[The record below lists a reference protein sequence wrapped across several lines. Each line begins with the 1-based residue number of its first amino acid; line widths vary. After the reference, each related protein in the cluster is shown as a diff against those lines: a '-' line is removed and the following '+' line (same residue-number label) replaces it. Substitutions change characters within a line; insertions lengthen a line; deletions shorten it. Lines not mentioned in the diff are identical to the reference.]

1 MAEITPFHG
10 LRYEEKIVG
19 DLANVIAPPY
29 DVISP
34 AQQEE
39 LYARDPFNIVRLEL
53 AKAEAGDDEIHNRYE
68 RANRTLADWTER
80 GALHV
85 DYAPALYLYDH
96 HFPFRGRRLRRRGF
110 FAALRLYDWGRG
122 LVRPHEQTFAGPK
135 QDRLWLLR
143 ATRTNISPVFTL
155 YDDADALVRGFLE
168 DAIAHGPAEL
178 VADVRQGQER
188 HLLFRMEDRFATRRI
203 VEAFS
208 DKRLYIADGHHRYE
222 TARDYFHEQQQAGRI
237 EVDNDTSAYVL
248 TYFAAMQDDGLLILP
263 THRVIRG
270 SDEAVTRAIER
281 SFARHPIDAGALE
294 DQQPPLAVALDS
306 QLAALEPA
314 NESSIERL
322 PVAQAEELIVR
333 PAREA
338 GAEISYTHE
347 LEDALAAAKEGAI
360 SVLLRGVS
368 AETIK
373 RVADAWERLPQK
385 TTYFYPK
392 VPTGLVMRPLGA

>member
-1 MAEITPFHG
+1 MRMPCRFAISRPTSSAATSAGAGTGSRGSFALLPMTAMNVARDMRREDTGRVAEITPFHG

-188 HLLFRMEDRFATRRI
+188 HLLFRMEDRFATR
-203 VEAFS
+203 
-208 DKRLYIADGHHRYE
+208 
-222 TARDYFHEQQQAGRI
+222 
-237 EVDNDTSAYVL
+237 
-248 TYFAAMQDDGLLILP
+248 
-263 THRVIRG
+263 
-270 SDEAVTRAIER
+270 
-281 SFARHPIDAGALE
+281 
-294 DQQPPLAVALDS
+294 
-306 QLAALEPA
+306 
-314 NESSIERL
+314 
-322 PVAQAEELIVR
+322 
-333 PAREA
+333 
-338 GAEISYTHE
+338 
-347 LEDALAAAKEGAI
+347 
-360 SVLLRGVS
+360 
-368 AETIK
+368 
-373 RVADAWERLPQK
+373 
-385 TTYFYPK
+385 
-392 VPTGLVMRPLGA
+392 